1 MDLGVNKVKNKRKS
15 LKKSKQIYHTS
26 SVLHKQEVSQCLK
39 DHQTTYSI
47 VPIDKTSKKPSSL

>member
-15 LKKSKQIYHTS
+15 LKKSKQIYNTS

-39 DHQTTYSI
+39 DHETKFCI
-47 VPIDKTSKKPSSL
+47 VPIDKTSKKPSSF